1 MDEKLKRPDLKSDKW
16 QKQASGLE
24 IWDEKVG
31 VGEAVKAGANVKV
44 HYTGWLTDDK
54 ATIFDSSEKENTA
67 AAEMLTT
74 PAMVVVSR
82 IDNSVE
88 LMMECSMPV
97 ESTTST
103 GVSPSIL
110 MGTMTCPFSKVNGTS
125 TTASAAVLAAH
136 GTHRRVSSTRAE
148 MVIIRTS

>member
-54 ATIFDSSEKENTA
+54 ATIFDSSVKRNEPIEFPLNGVIKGWQEGIPGMKPGGVRRLKIPPELAYGDRDVGNG
-67 AAEMLTT
+67 LI
-74 PAMVVVSR
+74 PANSTLIFEVEVVK
-82 IDNSVE
+82 I
-88 LMMECSMPV
+88 
-97 ESTTST
+97 
-103 GVSPSIL
+103 
-110 MGTMTCPFSKVNGTS
+110 K
-125 TTASAAVLAAH
+125 
-136 GTHRRVSSTRAE
+136 
-148 MVIIRTS
+148 